1 MPLPKAHS
9 MEKRVWIAIALSA
22 LVLFL
27 YPVISSKFKPKP
39 AAKKELPA
47 KAIAHEAVP
56 AAPPSVKTAAQ
67 LVKEEYVTVETPLYR
82 AVFSTLGGGVKRFEL
97 KKYKVQKDAG
107 SKGVDLGV
115 ALLRDNSFKTIIEK
129 DGVQEIVAFKPS
141 AEYVSVSE
149 NDTAELGFIGR
160 ASNGLIVTKT
170 YVFTGSGY
178 FIDTVLKIESLKAAA
193 NGKAIAALAAS
204 VAGKDAT
211 GYHTGPVIKTK
222 DKLFRQDVKEPEK
235 TGQGPVEWLGIE
247 DKYFFSVIVPK
258 TGTDVNWRTGVPS
271 ASSSKASIELPFDLK
286 AGESVAWSY
295 AAFTGPKEYDLLLK
309 YKAGFEEVIEFGWF
323 SFMAKPMLVVLNFFE
338 RYLKNYGLAIIVLTV
353 IIKVIFYPLTN
364 YGMKSMKEMQKVQ
377 PQLAAIKERYK
388 NDKEKL
394 NKELM
399 ELYKK
404 YKINPVSGCLPMLLQ
419 VPVFLA
425 LYEVLYVAIELRHAP
440 FFLWIADLSAKDP
453 YYVSPL
459 IMGATM
465 FIQQRMTPTS
475 VDPMQQKIMLLMPAI
490 FTFMFLKFPAGL
502 VIYWLVNNVL
512 TIAQQYYSQR
522 TVKA

>member
-1 MPLPKAHS
+1 
-9 MEKRVWIAIALSA
+9 
-22 LVLFL
+22 
-27 YPVISSKFKPKP
+27 
-39 AAKKELPA
+39 
-47 KAIAHEAVP
+47 
-56 AAPPSVKTAAQ
+56 
-67 LVKEEYVTVETPLYR
+67 
-82 AVFSTLGGGVKRFEL
+82 
-97 KKYKVQKDAG
+97 
-107 SKGVDLGV
+107 
-115 ALLRDNSFKTIIEK
+115 
-129 DGVQEIVAFKPS
+129 VQEIVAFKPS
-141 AEYVSVSE
+141 AEYLSVSE

-178 FIDTVLKIESLKAAA
+178 FIDTVLKVESLKAAA
-193 NGKAIAALAAS
+193 KGKAIAALAAS

-222 DKLFRQDVKEPEK
+222 DKLLRQDVKEPEK

-271 ASSSKASIELPFDLK
+271 ATSSKASIELPFDLK
-286 AGESVAWSY
+286 AGESAAWSY

-388 NDKEKL
+388 DDKEKL

-440 FFLWIADLSAKDP
+440 FFLWIVDLSDKDP

-465 FIQQRMTPTS
+465 FIQQKMTPTS

-490 FTFMFLKFPAGL
+490 FTFMFL
-502 VIYWLVNNVL
+502 
-512 TIAQQYYSQR
+512 
-522 TVKA
+522 

>member
-1 MPLPKAHS
+1 
-9 MEKRVWIAIALSA
+9 MEKRVWVAIALSA

-27 YPVISSKFKPKP
+27 YPIISSKFRPQP
-39 AAKKELPA
+39 AAKKEVTAKEFVKDAASRVAAPSA
-47 KAIAHEAVP
+47 KAV
-56 AAPPSVKTAAQ
+56 Q
-67 LVKEEYVTVETPLYR
+67 LIKEEYVTVETPLYR
-82 AVFSTLGGGVKRFEL
+82 AVFTTLGGGVKRFEL
-97 KKYKVQKDAG
+97 KQYKLQKDAG

-115 ALLRDNSFKTIIEK
+115 GLLRDNSFKTIIEK
-129 DGVQEIVAFKPS
+129 DGVQEIVVFKPS
-141 AEYVSVSE
+141 AEYLSVSE

-170 YVFTGSGY
+170 YIFTGSGY
-178 FIDTVLKIESLKAAA
+178 FIDTVLKIESLKTAAK
-193 NGKAIAALAAS
+193 GKAIVALAAS

-211 GYHTGPVIKTK
+211 GYHTGPIIKTK
-222 DKLFRQDVKEPEK
+222 DKLLRQDVKEAEK
-235 TGQGPVEWLGIE
+235 TGQGHIAWLGIE
-247 DKYFFSVIVPK
+247 DKYFFSIIIPK
-258 TGTDVNWRTGVPS
+258 GEAEVNWQTEVQS
-271 ASSSKASIELPFDLK
+271 VSSSKASMEVPFDLK
-286 AGESVAWSY
+286 ADGNIVWSY

-338 RYLKNYGLAIIVLTV
+338 RYLKNYGLAIIILTV

-419 VPVFLA
+419 VPVFIA

-440 FFLWIADLSAKDP
+440 FFLWIADLSDKDP
-453 YYVSPL
+453 YYVTPL

-465 FIQQRMTPTS
+465 FIQQKMTPTS
-475 VDPMQQKIMLLMPAI
+475 VDPMQQKIMLLMPVI
-490 FTFMFLKFPAGL
+490 FTVMFLKFPAGL

>member
-1 MPLPKAHS
+1 
-9 MEKRVWIAIALSA
+9 MEKRVWVAIALSA

-27 YPVISSKFKPKP
+27 YPVILSRFKPKP
-39 AAKKELPA
+39 APAA
-47 KAIAHEAVP
+47 KAVAAKEAATEG
-56 AAPPSVKTAAQ
+56 AAPVAAP
-67 LVKEEYVTVETPLYR
+67 LARAAELAKEELVTVETPLYK
-82 AVFSTLGGGVKRFEL
+82 AVFTTLGGGLKRFEL
-97 KKYKVQKDAG
+97 KKYKLQKDAG
-107 SKGVDLGV
+107 SKGVDLGMG
-115 ALLRDNSFKTIIEK
+115 LLRDSSFKTVIEK

-141 AEYVSVSE
+141 AEFLSVAE

-160 ASNGLIVTKT
+160 ASGGLIVTKT
-170 YVFTGSGY
+170 YAFTGSGY
-178 FIDTVLKIESLKAAA
+178 VIDAGLKLESIKAGAK
-193 NGKAIAALAAS
+193 GKAVVALAAS

-211 GYHTGPVIKTK
+211 GYHAGPVIKTK
-222 DKLFRQDVKEPEK
+222 DKLLRQDVKEPVK
-235 TGQGPVEWLGIE
+235 TGQGPVEWLGVE

-258 TGTDVNWRTGVPS
+258 AGTDVLWRTEVPS
-271 ASSSKASIELPFDLK
+271 ASSSRAAVELPFDLQ
-286 AGESVAWSY
+286 AGKSVSWSY
-295 AAFTGPKEYDLLLK
+295 SSFTGPKEYDLLLK
-309 YKAGFEEVIEFGWF
+309 HKAGFEEVIEFGWF

-338 RYLKNYGLAIIVLTV
+338 RYLKNYGLAIILLTV

-388 NDKEKL
+388 DDKEKL

-404 YKINPVSGCLPMLLQ
+404 YKINPVSGCLPMALQ
-419 VPVFLA
+419 VPVFIA

-440 FFLWIADLSAKDP
+440 FFLWITDLSAKDP

-465 FIQQRMTPTS
+465 FIQQRMTPTG

-522 TVKA
+522 SVTA

>member
-1 MPLPKAHS
+1 

-27 YPVISSKFKPKP
+27 YPIILSKFRPKP
-39 AAKKELPA
+39 AANKEVPAKEFVKEGGEGGPAAPRLGPA
-47 KAIAHEAVP
+47 KA
-56 AAPPSVKTAAQ
+56 AQ
-67 LVKEEYVTVETPLYR
+67 LIKEEFVTVETPLYR
-82 AVFSTLGGGVKRFEL
+82 AVFTTLGGGVKKFEL

-107 SKGVDLGV
+107 SKGVDLGLG
-115 ALLRDNSFKTIIEK
+115 LLRDSSFKTIIEK
-129 DGVQEIVAFKPS
+129 DGVQEIVVFKPS
-141 AEYVSVSE
+141 AEYLSVSE

-170 YVFTGSGY
+170 YIFTGSGY
-178 FIDTVLKIESLKAAA
+178 FIDIGLKIESLKTAAK
-193 NGKAIAALAAS
+193 GKAIVALAAS

-211 GYHTGPVIKTK
+211 GYHTGPIIKTK
-222 DKLFRQDVKEPEK
+222 DKLLRQNVKEAEK
-235 TGQGPVEWLGIE
+235 TGTGHIAWLGIE
-247 DKYFFSVIVPK
+247 DKYFFSAIIPK
-258 TGTDVNWRTGVPS
+258 PEAEVNWQTEVQS
-271 ASSSKASIELPFDLK
+271 ASSSKALVEIPFDLK
-286 AGESVAWSY
+286 AGGSAVSSY
-295 AAFTGPKEYDLLLK
+295 AAFIGPKEYDLLLK
-309 YKAGFEEVIEFGWF
+309 YKAGFEEVIEFGYF
-323 SFMAKPMLVVLNFFE
+323 SFMARPMLVVLNFFE
-338 RYLKNYGLAIIVLTV
+338 RYLKNYGLAIMALTF
-353 IIKVIFYPLTN
+353 IIKVIFYPLTS

-388 NDKEKL
+388 DDKEKL

-419 VPVFLA
+419 VPVFIA

-453 YYVSPL
+453 YYVTPL

-465 FIQQRMTPTS
+465 FVQQKMTPTS
-475 VDPMQQKIMLLMPAI
+475 VDPAQQKIMLLMPAV
-490 FTFMFLKFPAGL
+490 FTVMFLKFPAGL
-502 VIYWLVNNVL
+502 VIYWLVNNAL